1 MTTTGRPPRR
11 GTRACVTAYFDV
23 QPFRT
28 GVPDGRVARTGF
40 WLSLFRFQGATG
52 HAPVLP
58 VVVPGGP
65 KDCSGQIA
73 PLESLLRRSEGLG
86 RPFRRDA
93 HRIRPPCHR
102 QRVSCRRGETGSGRL
117 ERPSADPPASHV
129 GSIRCLALILA
140 GEPGRTRGSLRG
152 CGRLTV
158 PRQDLDAVPLRRWTP
173 VPREGWED
181 RWAHSYTGRGV
192 RRAAWTP
199 RTPPGV
205 RSSTGFPLLPSHRP
219 GTARGSVRRPLISS
233 IYRSCAN
240 FWPQL
245 DLVLLHWSDNGMT
258 ARNL

>member
-173 VPREGWED
+173 VPP
-181 RWAHSYTGRGV
+181 RGV
-192 RRAAWTP
+192 GRP
-199 RTPPGV
+199 LG
-205 RSSTGFPLLPSHRP
+205 PLLHRPWRAKSRLDPSHATRRSKLNGLSAPPIPSPWDRP
-219 GTARGSVRRPLISS
+219 GERAPPADL
-233 IYRSCAN
+233 
-240 FWPQL
+240 L
-245 DLVLLHWSDNGMT
+245 DLPLVCELLAS
-258 ARNL
+258 A